1 MEQIAYIKLYETP
14 KALVRNVNVFM
25 LDLDV
30 GFLSDPLPIIDTFI
44 SNPIADIVVQEDLI
58 YIMNR
63 SRAGWKTWFTEQ
75 LPNIGL
81 FLCKGTPATGDTNK
95 ILYRDDIARVNLCL
109 VSCTQ

>member
-14 KALVRNVNVFM
+14 KALQRNVSVFM

-44 SNPIADIVVQEDLI
+44 ANPIADIVVQEDLI

-81 FLCKGTPATGDTNK
+81 FLCKGTPATGNK
-95 ILYRDDIARVNLCL
+95 IVTTLLSSKVLHLI
-109 VSCTQ
+109 T